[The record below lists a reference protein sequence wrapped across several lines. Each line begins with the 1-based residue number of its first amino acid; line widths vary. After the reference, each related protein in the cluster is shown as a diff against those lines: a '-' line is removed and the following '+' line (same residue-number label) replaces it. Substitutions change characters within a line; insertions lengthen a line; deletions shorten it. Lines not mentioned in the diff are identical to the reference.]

1 MQMNERGTRDGGGCG
16 CQKSRLDLWLIERD
30 TFLGWSELEK
40 LDVRFD
46 GTNIGG
52 FTVIPAPRAIGY
64 NPIVPLVFPTRCS
77 ASSSPTSNLFH
88 EYHASA
94 RVRTILT
101 RLALTPRSRADF
113 SAKIQYPGIPP
124 PIFSSHLLPKTK
136 EKLFNRPLRMHFHP
150 NSNNIEDVARSPIRS
165 TMSPRESKEIAT
177 HRDYCTTKLRVTVL
191 STPPRLYALKSS
203 ILDYRSYLEN
213 KIKVVIRRGKKK
225 SNCKPTA

>member
-113 SAKIQYPGIPP
+113 SVKIQYPGIPP
-124 PIFSSHLLPKTK
+124 PVFSIFFPKQKKNYSTGVRECIFILIQIISK
-136 EKLFNRPLRMHFHP
+136 MLQDLQLDQRCPHESPKRSQPTGIIAPL
-150 NSNNIEDVARSPIRS
+150 
-165 TMSPRESKEIAT
+165 
-177 HRDYCTTKLRVTVL
+177 
-191 STPPRLYALKSS
+191 
-203 ILDYRSYLEN
+203 
-213 KIKVVIRRGKKK
+213 
-225 SNCKPTA
+225 NCA